1 MKQEENKDFLA
12 EDLKLEG
19 VENAENKEAG
29 KEKKKKDGESSTLAA
44 AAAAVLGGAVVGS
57 ATAEMPEEEA
67 VVAPEEDLLADAGE
81 TVKAHHTETPAVEP
95 EVVTPSEEI
104 VDQPEEINDETISEE
119 KEADD
124 TVTEEKTEEKVEEEE
139 VVKPEEGTDI
149 AENQEEIPIVEVDEA
164 GVENLDI
171 AQLDPVEIKPQVDT
185 DLHADVQ
192 MEPIEIP
199 EVPGVEDPTHQIE
212 LAYQE
217 KNLIDTDE
225 ADSRLFSVKEKTIMQ
240 DGETEI
246 PAVNIVDAD
255 GNEYLLADK
264 DGDGLYEAIY
274 DSDGEYVAQAKGG
287 ISESDIDEA
296 LDELSQEE
304 DIFVDDPEA
313 VTDTLIYD
321 EDDSIIEDIEGLD
334 VGDTDLA

>member
-57 ATAEMPEEEA
+57 ATADMPEEEA

-124 TVTEEKTEEKVEEEE
+124 TVTEEKTEEKVEEE